1 MKTGRSFGPSLPRL
15 SVFLLLV
22 GGLWLVSCYPGDIE
36 DLAELDTIATLYDDS
51 FPFSQQSTYS
61 MPDSVFQL
69 CEVLVDP
76 PSDCIQLSRTHDQL
90 ILDRVDERMQ
100 DYGWERIPDDDSQ
113 GVPDVRMVVVALGSE
128 TTSWYA
134 WYPWNPWYGGGWY
147 YPPVWQPVTYQT
159 GTLAINMAIADSMIT
174 VPGEGEGVPVV
185 WGGVMNG
192 ALGGSASDISSRLR
206 NGIDQAFLQSPYLN
220 IEGSTP

>member
-1 MKTGRSFGPSLPRL
+1 MKNS
-15 SVFLLLV
+15 
-22 GGLWLVSCYPGDIE
+22 
-36 DLAELDTIATLYDDS
+36 
-51 FPFSQQSTYS
+51 
-61 MPDSVFQL
+61 PDSVYHL
-69 CEVLVDP
+69 CEVIPDP
-76 PSDCIQLSRTHDQL
+76 PSDCIPLSRSNDSL
-90 ILDRVDERMQ
+90 ILGTVATRMQ

-174 VPGEGEGVPVV
+174 VPEGEGVPVV

-192 ALGGSASDISSRLR
+192 ALGGNVSSTRTR
-206 NGIDQAFLQSPYLN
+206 IENAINQAYDQSRYLD